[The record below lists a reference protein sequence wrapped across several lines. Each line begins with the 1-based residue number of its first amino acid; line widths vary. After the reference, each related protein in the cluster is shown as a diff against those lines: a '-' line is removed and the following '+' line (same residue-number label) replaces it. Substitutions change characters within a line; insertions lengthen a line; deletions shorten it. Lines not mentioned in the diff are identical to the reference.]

1 MIFYSGILDIANEIS
16 KYILKKE
23 GNALVVVV
31 LMKVLVF
38 FTSYQINM
46 VVPHNLFIKT
56 RKYDIYSNKDDGIA
70 FCWNN

>member
-1 MIFYSGILDIANEIS
+1 
-16 KYILKKE
+16 
-23 GNALVVVV
+23 
-31 LMKVLVF
+31 
-38 FTSYQINM
+38 M